1 MKALFH
7 NDNVSRK
14 CGVHQQSC
22 GSNSE
27 YTALLQFCE
36 IFLEQRREVF
46 ISPPLHTTPNTPP
59 LNKPI
64 SNTVDE
70 EFLTQSY
77 LRWYLSRI
85 LVLLGYTSCEGIH
98 GRTREIIVQ
107 LLQAIKS
114 RDRSNQCEVVLTPAQ
129 LNVDDVEYCEQ
140 LQLNLTKV
148 LCDIGYDLGSFCPI
162 IEAQA
167 LLESLCCQLEIGEE
181 SLRLACVLLHSCPRI
196 ITDIELCNFFLDCV
210 VAMVR
215 LLCTGLP
222 LVTDLKDSTG
232 EFPNLGLRGL
242 EQLLEGL
249 GETLQE
255 EGLGRLK
262 THGLRAA
269 LGSLMANIL
278 ETLPTQ
284 HQLSFIC
291 MPHRSRLVRAL
302 TNEIGTSTD
311 LQYLVG
317 CLVKAVLCELM
328 GNQTSVEGI
337 SLFHSDTPKA
347 SGNARKRKLD
357 GSVLLAPKVPNK
369 SGCEGSRRSTNDYRS
384 YHLLHQYV
392 QTRNSPS
399 SSVKNDPSWV
409 DLKPANPRGIV
420 KVTNVLAPKLDEQ
433 CSAECVGVLALLPKD
448 VAHKWRVH
456 IFRQALESRLVDVTG
471 SPRERPR
478 LVDANMFLP
487 FMQLAQSDS
496 VHIRKE
502 SLRYVF
508 GHIGVRKNNAAT
520 INILTTALKFVEDT
534 DYDIRVAFSEVVQ
547 HVFGGEEMSGSDD
560 TSDLV
565 LTKLQDVFTQARLKD
580 IADYKNTQTQNL
592 FMRCRHDVCKFLVNA
607 MHDAQTGKMG
617 KSADDILTEVSRV
630 LGFPDV
636 KTFLSGTKKYI
647 VPYLVSKGTPAASTL
662 VKLIATHLDIARETN
677 IDLPNLLRLDF
688 QRVHNELLLHLS
700 TNFSQVFNGLKML
713 STFDENWK
721 GGVVSTHEDM
731 AAYLQPRILGV
742 LAHFDSPLLNA
753 SIPMEEKRPVM
764 STLRI
769 GLQIKDEQFTEISCR
784 AWNCF
789 VRSLELP
796 FLGQMMSQIIAT
808 LLPLLE
814 LMPKQVADIFNYMIV
829 DNRETM
835 KSQFHDIYFLPDL
848 PELAE
853 ANAVL
858 KKYTDNLASQLDFKS
873 QLRHTLKGVQ
883 HESLDV
889 RLHALSKL
897 KKLLK
902 DERVAFS
909 ELVME
914 SETASPLVS
923 GLISVLLKGCREGD
937 VRAQGLYAECLG
949 QCGAIDPGRLELA
962 TNNPKVELANFQNS
976 ILKEKFAFALINE
989 VVKSYLA
996 ATEPRIQDCSALAL
1010 QDLLQIYG
1018 ISEKSEDERTQKLWN
1033 GFTSQVKEIL
1043 IPFMST
1049 KYILAPTQYN
1059 WANLHKPIY
1068 GSRKGSTFKDWVSTW
1083 TLYLSSKVRAEGKPF
1098 KVFRACSAVIKFN
1111 VHLALYILP
1120 YVVLH
1125 VLQDGT
1131 QADIN
1136 EVVVEI
1142 EEVLTQVTGMDGGRA
1157 KVAVGFHH
1165 MAAQTIFSVLD
1176 YLTKWK
1182 FLSQQIKAAGSQGET
1197 ALSRVKGF
1205 LECIPQ
1211 DKLAEASFQCKA
1223 YTRALMHYELHL
1235 KGKQKLTKEQL
1246 DFLQRLYRELDE
1258 PDGVQG
1264 VAAIRQSTPSLS
1276 EQILTYSGRLGCQVE
1291 LQACYEQAIQNEPE
1305 DLSHHQGLL
1314 RCLMDLSQPAQALH
1328 HASGAIANTQ
1338 GWMLQLLPFQVEAAW
1353 KLGHWTDLQNFST
1366 KSEGE
1371 FLKQLQ
1377 VARQEQVGPLSAASM
1392 EMGSYQRGY
1401 EHIVRLHILNEIV
1414 ESLQLLMDFL
1424 GDGGQGSLNIGIPD
1438 LMAHWQTRLKMMQSS
1453 FRIQEPVLTMRRTL
1467 MTLAQQDHDINF
1479 DIETE
1484 IAHSWLSSAKTAQ
1497 KTGYVQTATRF
1508 LLQASEYNLP
1518 QYCLQKAKW
1527 HWEKDEHEQA
1537 MSLLEQQMVVHFTNV
1552 NQILADQSEAGKAK
1566 RRVYAKALLLYGRYS
1581 EETSR
1586 IESNQIVKKY
1596 KEVIETDPEWEHGH
1610 FYLGKYFDKI
1620 MTTLVDEK
1628 NDVSKQGEFVVH
1640 VVKNLGNS
1648 LRHGNTFIY
1657 QSLPRLLSL
1666 WLDFGSSVV
1675 ELEKREQPRPS
1686 MSLQKNRSYL
1696 GKLNKMIE
1704 TFGRQLA
1711 PYQLFF
1717 AFSQLTSRICHAHQE
1732 VFIQLKTI
1740 IARLVV
1746 AFPQQALWMLMAV
1759 SKSSLKTR
1767 EATPSLA
1774 KVIQDYTKL
1783 TERLLELCEKE
1794 LEAGKSV
1801 SITTY
1806 FKPLKRLIDD
1816 SSLSKILVP
1825 LQSLMTV
1832 NLPST
1837 VDRDRE
1843 HDPFPANLVYISGF
1857 EDDDDLRKDCRLM
1870 EFNGIVNKFLRKD
1883 PESRKRFLYMRTYTV
1898 IPLNELCGLL
1908 EWVNNTRG
1916 LRAILIQLYKEK
1928 GLYMPGK
1935 ELQGAMPNLQ
1945 ASIETKKQA
1954 LRTKLLPRHPPVF
1967 GEWFLRTFT
1976 DPTSWYNA
1984 RLAYC
1989 KTVAV
1994 MSMVGYILGLGDRH
2008 GENILFDS
2016 TNGDCVHVDFNCL
2029 FNRGETFEW
2038 PEKVPFRLTHNMV
2051 HAMGPTRLEGI
2062 YRRACEVTLRVMR
2075 KETEPLMSVLKP
2087 FVYDPLVEWSKPA
2100 RGQRQNPAPL
2110 NPTGEVTNE
2119 QGRVHV
2125 QNIEQRLQGILN
2137 KGTKRSGLALS
2148 VEGHVNH
2155 LINEATSEENL
2166 CQISSKP
2173 TEMTDGAD
2181 WLKKARD
2188 SLSPPPTTNA
2198 AYYERYDD
2206 DDDDLSLAESLT
2218 DVMSNLR
2225 EQQQQQQQQQEKQH
2239 ESEMGSG
2246 RMASVLANI
2255 RLDSKYADD
2264 IEYIS
2269 EEGYAIDEGSQRGE
2283 NMAEKL
2289 SNIMSEART
2298 TVFTGTQPD
2307 NKYTTMRQYNLPGMD
2322 ERHQRELRME
2332 EESARILSEASTTV
2346 YTGSPPDIIYAAMRE
2361 YNAPDM
2367 DEHHQCEMRMDEESA
2382 RILSEAKTTVYTDTQ
2397 RNQIGYSGVKQPTI
2411 DTSASRFARCDC
2423 VSVKHTD
2430 DDNDLES
2437 LDAKLAMLA
2446 EKNAKMREA
2455 SSETRAEL
2463 QEKLQAIQA
2472 IDVRADSNPETT
2484 TSDEQFWGP
2493 SEPAIKIKSKEPTI
2507 ANYNQVAASS
2517 ETTIE
2522 RELEMNDTPNMYA
2535 QRRINFVFD
2544 KDLVSLSDEDNTEDG
2559 KNEEPCSAFKEND
2572 EKSLTDGE
2580 SEETDD
2586 DQTFEEDQDN
2596 SSREKNVRKYVAVS
2610 GSQPHGEKPFSVIF
2624 PDEIGHPPLSAV
2636 KHRDSNHV
2644 VQSPAK
2650 TRPSRKLA
2658 KYLAKGTL
2666 SSESSDDN
2674 EDEQG
2679 DVNYYYPAVKMSA
2692 LLKLND
2698 TRTHKEETMYAPNL
2712 VCKPNM
2718 TNVKLPSSVKPTVD
2732 VNTYG
2737 QDSLNFSDSNSESS
2751 LEEVQATTHPKIQN
2765 ELTATD
2771 PMMIQKLVRELVQR
2785 EFNAHEATRKTNS
2798 TSETVICGHAGNDKT
2813 RIDYG
2818 DEFRSE
2824 MKKLLEE
2831 LKTLR
2836 KSQKLKGEELR
2847 ELYEKQ
2853 CAKYIARADKQLEQ
2867 IIEDLKREKL
2877 NYEILNKTTIKLNQ
2891 ALKQKLQSVRT
2902 EQKREEKYIKKCI
2915 LKGKRSDVNKHE
2927 DMQTKRERK
2936 RDYSIKP
2943 MDEIANLLDNHVY
2956 KNKHTCKSKRSAG
2969 YCVSYQGS
2977 SQEVESGRRPR
2988 KMGKR
2993 KGGADKAAAQEEI
3006 RGSRTGG
3013 IKEDVREDKKILC
3026 GLVDL
3031 FKCFFKKK

>member
-1 MKALFH
+1 MYINAEHFLGDSWRAICQTFTK
-7 NDNVSRK
+7 
-14 CGVHQQSC
+14 
-22 GSNSE
+22 
-27 YTALLQFCE
+27 FCE

-114 RDRSNQCEVVLTPAQ
+114 RDVYYFAQILREIVHCIIDLVEISEQMFGGKLESAKLQRLPVDMDLVLRSLQEPAERSNQCEVVLTPAQ

-167 LLESLCCQLEIGEE
+167 LLESLCCQLEIGEVSLKTE

-222 LVTDLKDSTG
+222 LVTDLKDSDHKKFEHSAASVLLELVALSTG

-369 SGCEGSRRSTNDYRS
+369 SKTYKILMMKLHTFLTEENQVDVRAVEGVQMIIEVTTCCINMCRQETLHPPVLRPQKEYSEFGSWLNKEHVNDLCGFMFTTLQFAAQKDLPAADVTHVYLGILKIIGALLAVQDAAEFDAETNQTFGWMAS
-384 YHLLHQYV
+384 LPWLL
-392 QTRNSPS
+392 
-399 SSVKNDPSWV
+399 NDPSWV

-456 IFRQALESRLVDVTG
+456 IFRQALCDGGSLVKVRAIQSFPNLLYHLGPNANHLVYDLLHSCVSDGSDDKQKALAGIVGHLACVVSRKAILNKSPVVSLERPMYTAISVGCLSCDGSDLVDVTG

-496 VHIRKE
+496 VHIRKVFIE

-565 LTKLQDVFTQARLKD
+565 LTKLQDVFTQARVDSNVRLQETLLLTIGQLGRVWEGQLLVTVIIFLLESMLLPIPLVAATGYEQLKD

-662 VKLIATHLDIARETN
+662 VKLIATHLDIASRSKLLLNNTKFVFSYLVRTKPREADLHAAIQYLQRETN

-753 SIPMEEKRPVM
+753 SIPMEEKRPTLESLISIIRLMGSKIISGIRHKVM

-1366 KSEGE
+1366 KDTSSRSWPVMLGRILLAAKSKSEGE

-1767 EATPSLA
+1767 SVRCQEIFATAKEATPSLA

-1857 EDDDDLRKDCRLM
+1857 EDDIEILASLAKPKKITMKGSDGQKYVMLCKPNDDLRKDCRLM

-2166 CQISSKP
+2166 CQMYI
-2173 TEMTDGAD
+2173 G
-2181 WLKKARD
+2181 W
-2188 SLSPPPTTNA
+2188 A
-2198 AYYERYDD
+2198 AY
-2206 DDDDLSLAESLT
+2206 L
-2218 DVMSNLR
+2218 
-2225 EQQQQQQQQQEKQH
+2225 
-2239 ESEMGSG
+2239 
-2246 RMASVLANI
+2246 
-2255 RLDSKYADD
+2255 
-2264 IEYIS
+2264 
-2269 EEGYAIDEGSQRGE
+2269 
-2283 NMAEKL
+2283 
-2289 SNIMSEART
+2289 
-2298 TVFTGTQPD
+2298 
-2307 NKYTTMRQYNLPGMD
+2307 
-2322 ERHQRELRME
+2322 
-2332 EESARILSEASTTV
+2332 
-2346 YTGSPPDIIYAAMRE
+2346 
-2361 YNAPDM
+2361 
-2367 DEHHQCEMRMDEESA
+2367 
-2382 RILSEAKTTVYTDTQ
+2382 
-2397 RNQIGYSGVKQPTI
+2397 
-2411 DTSASRFARCDC
+2411 
-2423 VSVKHTD
+2423 
-2430 DDNDLES
+2430 
-2437 LDAKLAMLA
+2437 
-2446 EKNAKMREA
+2446 
-2455 SSETRAEL
+2455 
-2463 QEKLQAIQA
+2463 
-2472 IDVRADSNPETT
+2472 
-2484 TSDEQFWGP
+2484 
-2493 SEPAIKIKSKEPTI
+2493 
-2507 ANYNQVAASS
+2507 
-2517 ETTIE
+2517 
-2522 RELEMNDTPNMYA
+2522 
-2535 QRRINFVFD
+2535 
-2544 KDLVSLSDEDNTEDG
+2544 
-2559 KNEEPCSAFKEND
+2559 
-2572 EKSLTDGE
+2572 
-2580 SEETDD
+2580 
-2586 DQTFEEDQDN
+2586 
-2596 SSREKNVRKYVAVS
+2596 
-2610 GSQPHGEKPFSVIF
+2610 
-2624 PDEIGHPPLSAV
+2624 
-2636 KHRDSNHV
+2636 
-2644 VQSPAK
+2644 
-2650 TRPSRKLA
+2650 
-2658 KYLAKGTL
+2658 
-2666 SSESSDDN
+2666 
-2674 EDEQG
+2674 
-2679 DVNYYYPAVKMSA
+2679 
-2692 LLKLND
+2692 
-2698 TRTHKEETMYAPNL
+2698 
-2712 VCKPNM
+2712 
-2718 TNVKLPSSVKPTVD
+2718 
-2732 VNTYG
+2732 
-2737 QDSLNFSDSNSESS
+2737 
-2751 LEEVQATTHPKIQN
+2751 
-2765 ELTATD
+2765 
-2771 PMMIQKLVRELVQR
+2771 
-2785 EFNAHEATRKTNS
+2785 
-2798 TSETVICGHAGNDKT
+2798 
-2813 RIDYG
+2813 
-2818 DEFRSE
+2818 
-2824 MKKLLEE
+2824 
-2831 LKTLR
+2831 
-2836 KSQKLKGEELR
+2836 
-2847 ELYEKQ
+2847 
-2853 CAKYIARADKQLEQ
+2853 
-2867 IIEDLKREKL
+2867 
-2877 NYEILNKTTIKLNQ
+2877 
-2891 ALKQKLQSVRT
+2891 
-2902 EQKREEKYIKKCI
+2902 
-2915 LKGKRSDVNKHE
+2915 
-2927 DMQTKRERK
+2927 
-2936 RDYSIKP
+2936 
-2943 MDEIANLLDNHVY
+2943 
-2956 KNKHTCKSKRSAG
+2956 
-2969 YCVSYQGS
+2969 
-2977 SQEVESGRRPR
+2977 
-2988 KMGKR
+2988 
-2993 KGGADKAAAQEEI
+2993 
-3006 RGSRTGG
+3006 
-3013 IKEDVREDKKILC
+3013 
-3026 GLVDL
+3026 
-3031 FKCFFKKK
+3031 